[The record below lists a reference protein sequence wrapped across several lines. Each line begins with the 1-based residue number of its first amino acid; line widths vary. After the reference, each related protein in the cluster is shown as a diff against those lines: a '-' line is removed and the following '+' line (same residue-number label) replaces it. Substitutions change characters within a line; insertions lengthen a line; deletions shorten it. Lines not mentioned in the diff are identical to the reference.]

1 MIDEMR
7 LQDAVKPAWRDDMTC
22 NGNGV
27 IDDAASGRLHE

>member
-7 LQDAVKPAWRDDMTC
+7 LQDAVKPAWCGDMVR